1 MAASRTSADHDPIHA
16 TRPLQRFE
24 FIRNRPPVSA
34 DRALVFITA
43 AGQTLSYLPNQQPT
57 RGELVS
63 KNFRALYEVET
74 AYRHLT
80 LQHRLPSRGD
90 AFFFHAETDV
100 TWRVLRPAVVVER
113 GIRDVRILLEPRL
126 LAVMRQE
133 TRRFDIEQSAAAEAA
148 VQDAIILAQLGE
160 ADGIEATCVV
170 RLSLDQKAI
179 EQYSALRGVN
189 YAKEYA
195 TTQHS
200 LEVLRLQQQ
209 QQLTEDR
216 SRFYA
221 TMLDGDDIDR
231 WALHLASNP
240 QDIPLALEGIRDD
253 QREAAANQIAIVERM
268 LDAGVLEDHMM
279 EDAARVA
286 VNSLKSRLADA
297 AAGRTRKKPLYREKH
312 DAAALEKGG
321 SAPEQQS

>member
-1 MAASRTSADHDPIHA
+1 MTTSPPPVDHDPVQA
-16 TRPLQRFE
+16 VRTLQRFE

-43 AGQTLSYLPNQQPT
+43 SGQTLSYLPNQQPT

-80 LQHRLPSRGD
+80 LEHRLPSKGD

-100 TWRVLRPAVVVER
+100 TWRVLRPALVVER
-113 GIRDVRILLEPRL
+113 GIRDVRTLLEPKL
-126 LAVMRQE
+126 LALMRQQ
-133 TRRFDIEQSAAAEAA
+133 TRLFRIEQSAAAEAA
-148 VQDAIILAQLGE
+148 VQDALTLAQPCE
-160 ADGIEATCVV
+160 ADGIEVTCAV

-179 EQYSALRGVN
+179 EQYSALRGVS

-195 TTQHS
+195 ETEHS
-200 LEVLRLQQQ
+200 LDLLRLQQQ

-221 TMLDGDDIDR
+221 TMLEGDDIDR

-253 QREAAANQIAIVERM
+253 QREAAANQVAIVERM

-286 VNSLKSRLADA
+286 VSSLKSRLADA
-297 AAGRTRKKPLYREKH
+297 AAGRTRKKPLYREKN
-312 DAAALEKGG
+312 DAAALEMGG
-321 SAPEQQS
+321 SDPEQQQ